1 MAIQRFPY
9 LYQQAREEN
18 VSDGRGPF
26 AGARDRCRFPSPGG
40 ETRYAWFD
48 WWVSRAEQRPVPYRQ
63 QPSLT
68 VSSAALAR
76 AGLAW
81 FLRFYA
87 SAAPAR
93 LQVNFELVMIYCRR
107 R

>member
-48 WWVSRAEQRPVPYRQ
+48 WWVSRAEQPRPVSAATIANGFLGRTRA
-63 QPSLT
+63 SGACM
-68 VSSAALAR
+68 VSSV
-76 AGLAW
+76 
-81 FLRFYA
+81 LRLRRSRPFA
-87 SAAPAR
+87 SQ
-93 LQVNFELVMIYCRR
+93 L
-107 R
+107 